1 LVCLRECQSCLL
13 GGWWGAYSVLLD
25 ALSLPACLAGQLPQL
40 RRLLVGVLH
49 NIPPL
54 GLRLRVCWSLLLSA
68 LSFVADTQC
77 SGSVGEACRGMPDGV
92 WLCTR
97 ALCTK
102 MCTSAVARPVKRR
115 VQALV
120 LNQGGLVLN
129 QGGHAA
135 RPRPLGWSQVWAR
148 PLLDSDALLCLC

>member
-1 LVCLRECQSCLL
+1 MVCLRECQSCLL

-54 GLRLRVCWSLLLSA
+54 GLRLRVCWSLLLNA

-77 SGSVGEACRGMPDGV
+77 SGSVGEACRACQMACLALHTCTVYKDVHECCGQTCEKASPGSSFESRRARFESRRACGPTPAAWLVPGV
-92 WLCTR
+92 G
-97 ALCTK
+97 
-102 MCTSAVARPVKRR
+102 SA
-115 VQALV
+115 
-120 LNQGGLVLN
+120 
-129 QGGHAA
+129 AA
-135 RPRPLGWSQVWAR
+135 
-148 PLLDSDALLCLC
+148 